1 LQPDIFILAY
11 KQDESAMAIPEP
23 QFRRLIETHQRMVF
37 SLALRL
43 LGDYATAEEVAQD
56 VFLELYRSGERLEN
70 EDHVRFWLR
79 RTAKHRAIDAMR
91 RRSSRPESGAEEW
104 MEHDQSQHRASP
116 LHVST
121 EARLDNLLRTL
132 PEGLRAA
139 LLLRYQEDMLPE
151 EIAAVLGQSAASVKS
166 QLHRGLTLL
175 RRKAA
180 VTMKEYFREP
190 A

>member
-1 LQPDIFILAY
+1 
-11 KQDESAMAIPEP
+11 MAIPEP
-23 QFRRLIETHQRMVF
+23 KFRKLIETHQRMVF
-37 SLALRL
+37 SLALRI

-56 VFLELYRSGERLEN
+56 VFLELYRSGERLESD
-70 EDHVRFWLR
+70 DHVRFWLR
-79 RTAKHRAIDAMR
+79 RTAKHRSIDALR
-91 RRSSRPESGAEEW
+91 RKSNRPEAEADEW
-104 MEHDQSQHRASP
+104 TELDQPSDHSRGLNA
-116 LHVST
+116 ST
-121 EARLDNLLRTL
+121 EARLDSLLRTL

-139 LLLRYQEDMLPE
+139 ILLRYQEDMLPD

>member
-1 LQPDIFILAY
+1 MP
-11 KQDESAMAIPEP
+11 IPEH
-23 QFRRLIETHQRMVF
+23 QFRNLIETHQRMVF
-37 SLALRL
+37 SLALRI

-56 VFLELYRSGERLEN
+56 VFLELHRSGERLES
-70 EDHVRFWLR
+70 EDHIRFWLR
-79 RTAKHRAIDAMR
+79 RTAKHRAIDAIR
-91 RRSSRPESGAEEW
+91 RKSNRPEAAADEW
-104 MEHDQSQHRASP
+104 LESDYAAAPIRA
-116 LHVST
+116 LNAGT
-121 EARLDNLLRTL
+121 EARLEGLLRTL

-139 LLLRYQEDMLPE
+139 IILRYQEDMLPD
-151 EIAAVLGQSAASVKS
+151 EIASVLGQSAASVKS